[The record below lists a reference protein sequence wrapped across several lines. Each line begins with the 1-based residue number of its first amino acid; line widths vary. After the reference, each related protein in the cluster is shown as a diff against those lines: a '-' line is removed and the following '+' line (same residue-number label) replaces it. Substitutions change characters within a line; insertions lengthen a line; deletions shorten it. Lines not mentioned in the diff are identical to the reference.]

1 MSANAPRAWHAVCAY
16 LGATGVIAMADGVHR
31 NLRLDAEPRRHYLAC
46 MERNEERPDIRFWT
60 TYDHFMFERE
70 ARALR
75 RKHVR
80 ALMRVWLR
88 RAKAKVLR
96 ELRHAGARPA
106 KPRLELR

>member
-1 MSANAPRAWHAVCAY
+1 MGS
-16 LGATGVIAMADGVHR
+16 
-31 NLRLDAEPRRHYLAC
+31 
-46 MERNEERPDIRFWT
+46 NEERADVRFWT

-88 RAKAKVLR
+88 RVTTR
-96 ELRHAGARPA
+96 IQQELKHAGAQPVKAQRA
-106 KPRLELR
+106 AA